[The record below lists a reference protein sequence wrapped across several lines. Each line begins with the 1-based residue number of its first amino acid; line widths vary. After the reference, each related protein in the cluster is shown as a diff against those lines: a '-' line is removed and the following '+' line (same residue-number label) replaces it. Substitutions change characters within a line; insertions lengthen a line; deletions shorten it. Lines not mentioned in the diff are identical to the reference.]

1 MKNII
6 ITVLAI
12 PILCIQV
19 NGQSIFQ
26 KYLNNDDVAVFS
38 ISPKMFKML
47 AKISISSKDPQ
58 AQEYFDIVRSINNFK
73 VLVSSNQ
80 EINDNIS
87 KWVTEFILDNDL
99 KKLMSIKELGNNI
112 NFFAKNGKK
121 QGHLKQLLMHAKEN
135 LNKSQNIIDIRQN
148 EIKSILMLLEG
159 EIDLNKISKLADK
172 MVIPGG
178 EQLGKVR
185 KLKLNR

>member
-1 MKNII
+1 
-6 ITVLAI
+6 
-12 PILCIQV
+12 
-19 NGQSIFQ
+19 
-26 KYLNNDDVAVFS
+26 
-38 ISPKMFKML
+38 
-47 AKISISSKDPQ
+47 
-58 AQEYFDIVRSINNFK
+58 
-73 VLVSSNQ
+73 
-80 EINDNIS
+80 
-87 KWVTEFILDNDL
+87 
-99 KKLMSIKELGNNI
+99 MSIKELGNNI